1 MEQIFVALVRLL
13 ILSRNCAFFQ
23 TAQMH
28 NAFERRRRK
37 GMEGGRGKGKEAMA
51 GWLMPEPGL
60 EQGPGVWP

>member
-13 ILSRNCAFFQ
+13 IHSLSLEIVHSFKLHKCIMRLS
-23 TAQMH
+23 
-28 NAFERRRRK
+28 
-37 GMEGGRGKGKEAMA
+37 GEGGRECKGQGEGSD